1 MAPSSGE
8 LFGHHLMPTSIQ
20 VDCLLPNGVI
30 IQLKCYRDSSL
41 DKIKAELWREASNY
55 PLSHLLKDASCYIF
69 VSITQDAESEEFYD
83 ESRRLCDLRLFQ
95 PILKLVEPQ
104 GNHEEKIANSQISQ
118 ALGGIHTH
126 DFDEIKDAEVI
137 EYRRDIFHFA
147 AKCFQTR
154 NNDGCKSQALY
165 KFPPEIEDQPQLP
178 TAMNAKL
185 EKGNIRIAIWFYS
198 DTFDKQKH
206 TTAVKPEASPEEII
220 REAIYFRVRNSDKY
234 KSQEEKKAAVLQHSS
249 AYVLKVAGSDQMFFK
264 ECPIAQYKY
273 VRACIARNEVPQL
286 MLLSRKSVYETI
298 PESKL
303 HMPAYLRKVVAPPQN
318 PPKEDKLWDWEGFF
332 RLFVISAT
340 YVNVKEADLICV
352 RAGLFHG
359 TDPLCKVRTSK
370 EVAHAHPRWDDTLE
384 FDISYTD
391 LPRAAKLCLS
401 LCSIRKKKNG
411 GEEFTMLYWGNLN
424 VFDYKHRL
432 ALTGTMYLNLRPA
445 PKEMEELLYPI
456 GASGTNS
463 SVRDAPTLRL
473 GFEKTNRI
481 TLYPNMRD
489 FDKYGEFL
497 DSLTSSSRQY
507 NVNHIRASDQISPE
521 ETQILDD
528 IIKRDPLAEISEQ
541 EKEMLW
547 RCRKHCLNMPNIL
560 PRLLDAVKWGC
571 RDHITQVYLLLKD
584 WPPVTPHT
592 ALELLD
598 CKYADPLV
606 RSKAVQWLDKMSD
619 EDMGQY
625 MLQLVQTLKYE
636 PYLDNPLARLLLK
649 RVLLNRRLGHF
660 FFWFIRC
667 EMQSASL
674 SLKLG
679 LILEAYCRGLG
690 PYLKDLI
697 RMVEAL
703 DKLTTLTDSIKKERT
718 QDSAKDRM
726 KFLIEQLRQSD
737 YTETLQNFMS
747 PLDNNI
753 ILGSLEVDKC
763 RIFDSA
769 KKPLWLVWK
778 NPDPLAHIQ
787 HDFNTIIFKN
797 GDDLRQDMLTLQV
810 VRIMDHI
817 WHTEGMDLRM
827 TPYSCLATGPQ
838 VGVIEVVRD
847 AKTVYKIQQEAT
859 RLAAMQLDSSR
870 LYKWIREHNKNRV
883 EQAIETFTLSC
894 AGYCVATFILG
905 IGDRNPDNIM
915 VKEDGQ
921 IFHIDFGHF
930 LGHYKKKFGIVRER
944 VPFVLTEDF
953 LLVISKG
960 KENPTKSE
968 EFAQFQELCGKAY
981 LALRRHSNLLITLF
995 MMMLPSGITELQTI
1009 EDVSYLRQTL
1019 AVEKD
1024 DKEALEYFQN
1034 VFNDAYKGAWTT
1046 KLDWFFHS
1054 VRHGVN

>member
-178 TAMNAKL
+178 KAMGAKL

-384 FDISYTD
+384 FDITYTD

-411 GEEFTMLYWGNLN
+411 GEDFTMLYWGNLN

-463 SVRDAPTLRL
+463 TVRDAPTLRL

-697 RMVEAL
+697 RMVEGL

-753 ILGSLEVDKC
+753 ILGNLEVDKC

-859 RLAAMQLDSSR
+859 R
-870 LYKWIREHNKNRV
+870 
-883 EQAIETFTLSC
+883 
-894 AGYCVATFILG
+894 
-905 IGDRNPDNIM
+905 
-915 VKEDGQ
+915 
-921 IFHIDFGHF
+921 
-930 LGHYKKKFGIVRER
+930 
-944 VPFVLTEDF
+944 
-953 LLVISKG
+953 
-960 KENPTKSE
+960 
-968 EFAQFQELCGKAY
+968 
-981 LALRRHSNLLITLF
+981 
-995 MMMLPSGITELQTI
+995 
-1009 EDVSYLRQTL
+1009 
-1019 AVEKD
+1019 
-1024 DKEALEYFQN
+1024 YF
-1034 VFNDAYKGAWTT
+1034 K
-1046 KLDWFFHS
+1046 
-1054 VRHGVN
+1054 